1 MTEELRFVN
10 LGTMGLRRESLR
22 VASNLLLARI
32 GSLQFRD
39 YFFDFTET
47 FSLFLIRH
55 LAEWIGSGFTFLQCK
70 PRHCSPGIT
79 LVSIVLQGDKMK
91 MYMTLI
97 RVAPCIHSVIFKWGL
112 SKDRAPVRD
121 RGAEVGEII
130 LCALNQASLVLP
142 VLLL

>member
-32 GSLQFRD
+32 GSLQ
-39 YFFDFTET
+39 